1 MGGAGTSWD
10 SIRQAIQNG
19 HLPARIQMRPHERVP
34 TKHGR
39 TTIVSIFPTVRIDGL
54 TPAERAHN
62 LTREYRSTSRCQTGV
77 PWEYARGPPMCSTV
91 SAAPRVW
98 AGVVICGA
106 YHGKEAENHQGHY
119 RDGPRAAE
127 PHQPQQPQPRSD
139 SAANASPSAPPDTS
153 TSATETEPNPTP
165 PLPNISSR
173 PEQKPTSTDPRR

>member
-106 YHGKEAENHQGHY
+106 YHGKAAENHH
-119 RDGPRAAE
+119 RDDPHAAE

-153 TSATETEPNPTP
+153 TSATEPESNPTNP
-165 PLPNISSR
+165 PP
-173 PEQKPTSTDPRR
+173 

>member
-34 TKHGR
+34 TTHGR

-106 YHGKEAENHQGHY
+106 YHGKAAESRH
-119 RDGPRAAE
+119 RDGPRAAG
-127 PHQPQQPQPRSD
+127 PHQPQRPQPRSD
-139 SAANASPSAPPDTS
+139 SAASASPSAPPDTS
-153 TSATETEPNPTP
+153 TSATEPESNPTNP
-165 PLPNISSR
+165 PP
-173 PEQKPTSTDPRR
+173 